1 MSKRI
6 LAVGNGDEL
15 LEQVNGRVFRHV
27 WDERSKRYLIIQED
41 GASAYAAR
49 LRKVG
54 IRVNDPARFEQATQ
68 RLDEHYESMA
78 ATDLDATH
86 AAASDRWG
94 Y

>member
-15 LEQVNGRVFRHV
+15 LEQVNDRIFRHV
-27 WDERSKRYLIIQED
+27 WDERSGRYITIQED

-54 IRVNDPARFEQATQ
+54 ICVTDPARFDQAAAQ
-68 RLDEHYESMA
+68 LDAAYESMA
-78 ATDLDATH
+78 AADLDATH
-86 AAASDRWG
+86 AAASNRWG
-94 Y
+94 W

>member
-15 LEQVNGRVFRHV
+15 LEQVNGRVYRHV
-27 WDERSKRYLIIQED
+27 YDERSGWYITIQED

-49 LRKVG
+49 LRKTGAV
-54 IRVNDPARFEQATQ
+54 VNVPTLGEVMADIHVEAVSVEQA
-68 RLDEHYESMA
+68 DY
-78 ATDLDATH
+78 DATMN
-86 AAASDRWG
+86 AASNRFG